1 MAKGIPN
8 ERYTPEFKQ
17 KVVEEVMNE
26 GPSYKEAQRQF
37 GINGNDRVQSWE
49 RIYLTEDPEDLAIER
64 RGRSSTG
71 RPRIWR
77 EALSVAAS
85 GSAFQ

>member
-8 ERYTPEFKQ
+8 ECYTPEFKQ
-17 KVVEEVMNE
+17 KVVKEVMNE
-26 GPSYKEAQRQF
+26 GLIYKEAQRQF

-71 RPRIWR
+71 RPRIW
-77 EALSVAAS
+77 
-85 GSAFQ
+85 